1 MPEFPLDP
9 LPDPDIET
17 RPMTAVGHHG
27 SVVVSSV
34 GGKGVCM
41 TADAAEQSGLL
52 MIDAAM
58 KAREHPFN

>member
-1 MPEFPLDP
+1 MPDFLPEAPLDP
-9 LPDPDIET
+9 HIET
-17 RPMTAVGHHG
+17 RPLTAVGHHG

-41 TADAAEQSGLL
+41 TPDAAEQSGLL

-58 KAREHPFN
+58 KAREHPFS

>member
-1 MPEFPLDP
+1 
-9 LPDPDIET
+9 
-17 RPMTAVGHHG
+17 MTAVGHHG